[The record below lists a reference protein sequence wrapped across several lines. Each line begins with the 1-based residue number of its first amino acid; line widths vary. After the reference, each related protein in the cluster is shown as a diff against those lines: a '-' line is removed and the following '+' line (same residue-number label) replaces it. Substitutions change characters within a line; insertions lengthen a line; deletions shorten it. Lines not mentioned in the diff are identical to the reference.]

1 MPLKC
6 KSDQVRTEYYDY
18 NLDAGENILMPIK
31 ARPGEVIIVHSI
43 SLYNPT
49 QANFTHAY
57 KMLRT
62 KGRLRRLTYAAALN
76 TITVLNWNIDVYLI
90 EHEECGFA
98 ITPNAASDLIE
109 ATFQIIRCRDDEYFK
124 AT

>member
-6 KSDQVRTEYYDY
+6 KSDQIRTEYFDY
-18 NLDAGENILMPIK
+18 GMAAGENVLMPIK

-43 SLYNPT
+43 SIYNPT
-49 QANFTHAY
+49 QANFTHVY

-62 KGRLRRLTYAAALN
+62 KGRLRRLTYAATLNAAL
-76 TITVLNWNIDVYLI
+76 ILNWNIDVYLI
-90 EHEECGFA
+90 EHEECGIA
-98 ITPNAASDLIE
+98 LTPNAAGDIVE
-109 ATFQIIRCRDDEYFK
+109 VTFQIIRCRDDEYFK